1 VDVIFGT
8 ILLIGLLALVLKIK
22 KENTPQSATQLTPKG
37 AREFVTMLS
46 VTVDHPN
53 KLAEEINRV
62 KSKHSTGNTFVG
74 EPQIAP
80 DGLTANIP
88 LFRQLL

>member
-1 VDVIFGT
+1 VDVIFGI
-8 ILLIGLLALVLKIK
+8 ILLIGMLALVLKIK
-22 KENTPQSATQLTPKG
+22 KENTPQSATPLAPG
-37 AREFVTMLS
+37 HAREFVTMLA
-46 VTVDHPN
+46 VTVDHPS

-62 KSKHSTGNTFVG
+62 RSKHTTDNTFVG

-88 LFRQLL
+88 LYR